1 MNDWYS
7 VDPTVFDTSKEL
19 KFFLESFGHH
29 TGRYMLTLP
38 VAWQQLVRKHLTDTR
53 PIESQR
59 ILETLRIGKSRGALW
74 SHPKAPD
81 QFEREKWI
89 ETAAKLFKTDPKLI
103 RTFIASQSELESF
116 TQPRDMP
123 VTSYEDFDVS
133 SDTSEEIV
141 ATPDNYVRVAQT
153 LLMASQEIVFVDP
166 YLDISNPRVATVFSA
181 LLARLSRGASEKNV
195 VLWIREKEVGSK
207 KRYEENLKEVGHK
220 FWGANLSIKVN
231 AVEDSRAKD
240 RIHARYLLSSKG
252 AIQFDQGFIELG
264 LNKTVPAVPV
274 SLSRHRDLMKKYV
287 SAENDLK
294 VIWTLRLG

>member
-38 VAWQQLVRKHLTDTR
+38 MAWQQLVRKHLTDAR

-81 QFEREKWI
+81 QFEQEKWI
-89 ETAAKLFKTDPKLI
+89 ATAAKLFKDPKLI

-116 TQPRDMP
+116 NRQDIP

-153 LLMASQEIVFVDP
+153 LLMASQEIVFVDLVSTSLIP
-166 YLDISNPRVATVFSA
+166 SRHSLQRSS
-181 LLARLSRGASEKNV
+181 ARLSRGASEKNV
-195 VLWIREKEVGSK
+195 VLWMEKEVGSK
-207 KRYEENLKEVGHK
+207 KDTR
-220 FWGANLSIKVN
+220 
-231 AVEDSRAKD
+231 R
-240 RIHARYLLSSKG
+240 
-252 AIQFDQGFIELG
+252 
-264 LNKTVPAVPV
+264 T
-274 SLSRHRDLMKKYV
+274 
-287 SAENDLK
+287 
-294 VIWTLRLG
+294 